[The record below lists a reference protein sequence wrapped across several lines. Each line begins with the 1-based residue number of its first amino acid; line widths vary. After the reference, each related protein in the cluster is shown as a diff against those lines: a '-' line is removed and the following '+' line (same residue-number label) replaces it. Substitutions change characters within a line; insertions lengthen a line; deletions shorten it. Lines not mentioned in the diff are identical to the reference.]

1 MGIVFGLLTA
11 LCFAASAILARI
23 GQRHRLDDDGLFMTV
38 LVNVL
43 TLGVVALFAIA
54 PLWNTAGIVALMA
67 GGVMGAVGGRAT
79 NLRAVRL
86 IGPSRAS
93 AFITGTPVV
102 AAVSGWIVLGE
113 ALTPVEAL
121 GGAIVIGG
129 LLWLIKA
136 RSSITVAAREAV
148 PPPLSHYLIA
158 AVAPLF
164 FGLAF
169 VARKWGLARYD
180 STIIGAFI
188 GAAAAFVVVILI
200 DMLRGK
206 LRERVGMNLREVP
219 WWFVGAGIAMTLALL
234 SQFTAFTYL
243 PAWVVGI
250 LQSTQGIWVIGLSLL
265 FLRGEERID
274 GALVGSV
281 LLVAVGVVLISLQ

>member
-1 MGIVFGLLTA
+1 MGIFFGLLTA

-23 GQRHRLDDDGLFMTV
+23 GQRHRPHDDGLFMTV
-38 LVNVL
+38 LVNVV

-54 PLWNTAGIVALMA
+54 PRWNTAGIVALMA
-67 GGVMGAVGGRAT
+67 GGVMGAVGGRSS

-93 AFITGTPVV
+93 AFLTGTPFV
-102 AAVSGWIVLGE
+102 AAVSGWIALGE
-113 ALTPVEAL
+113 ALTMVEAL
-121 GGAIVIGG
+121 GGVIVILG

-136 RSSITVAAREAV
+136 RAPATVGASSAP
-148 PPPLSHYLIA
+148 PPPLAHYVIA
-158 AVAPLF
+158 AVAPMF

-169 VARKWGLARYD
+169 VARKWGLERYD
-180 STIIGAFI
+180 STIIGAFV

-200 DMLRGK
+200 DAARG
-206 LRERVGMNLREVP
+206 RTRDRIRMNLREVP

-265 FLRGEERID
+265 FLKGEERID

-281 LLVAVGVVLISLQ
+281 VLVTLGVVLISLQ